1 MYTCTYK
8 PANEHKQTYV
18 LYVFT
23 CTQDIRDSICR
34 EAVYLCIYI
43 YIYIYTDNRIMIL
56 FAVVLSTSSCKSQ
69 ISLEFF
75 LDFSCKPEA
84 AFKTSNPHNERDA
97 NEVPGKCELAGSGK
111 V

>member
-1 MYTCTYK
+1 MNINKHMYCMYLHVHRISGILFAGK
-8 PANEHKQTYV
+8 
-18 LYVFT
+18 
-23 CTQDIRDSICR
+23 
-34 EAVYLCIYI
+34 LCICVYI
-43 YIYIYTDNRIMIL
+43 YICIYTDNRIMIL

-97 NEVPGKCELAGSGK
+97 NEVPGKCELAGPGK

>member
-1 MYTCTYK
+1 MYTGYQGFYLQGSC
-8 PANEHKQTYV
+8 V
-18 LYVFT
+18 
-23 CTQDIRDSICR
+23 S
-34 EAVYLCIYI
+34 VYIYI
-43 YIYIYTDNRIMIL
+43 YICIYTDNRIMIL

-97 NEVPGKCELAGSGK
+97 NEVPGKCELAGPGK

>member
-43 YIYIYTDNRIMIL
+43 YIYIYVYTLII
-56 FAVVLSTSSCKSQ
+56 AS
-69 ISLEFF
+69 
-75 LDFSCKPEA
+75 
-84 AFKTSNPHNERDA
+84 
-97 NEVPGKCELAGSGK
+97 
-111 V
+111 